1 MSTTPQSSPLD
12 AQKRTVLVTGGSR
25 GIGQAIAQTLAQDGF
40 QVILTYNSNPEAAA
54 NVVAQIHELGG
65 QAAAF
70 KLDIGEAQAIRDFF
84 AQEIKNRVNLYGLVN
99 NAGITK
105 DGLLLRMKEE
115 DFSRVIDVCLKG
127 TFIASQEAAK
137 IMTKNRI
144 GRIVN
149 LASVVG
155 LMGNPGQANYVA
167 AKAGIIGLT
176 KTCAKELAVRQI
188 TCNAIA
194 PGFIETDM
202 TEILK
207 PEMKDSILKSIPL
220 GRIGKAE
227 EVAKAVMFFAGE
239 DSAYITGQVLAV
251 DGGMTMC

>member
-202 TEILK
+202 TKGLDEETRAKYI
-207 PEMKDSILKSIPL
+207 EAIPL
-220 GRIGKAE
+220 KRMGTAQD
-227 EVAKAVMFFAGE
+227 VANACSFLISDK
-239 DSAYITGQVLAV
+239 SSYITGQVLSV
-251 DGGMTMC
+251 NGGMYC